1 MSFTTDIKKELTGL
15 ETGRKCCQLAQ
26 LTGFARFA
34 GSIVIIG
41 GKPGLKVTT
50 DNPAVARLF
59 ITLVKEYFGTKTA
72 LQIGSGQLMRKG
84 HTYSL
89 IISPEMNA
97 EAILREL
104 GILGVL
110 EGSNYIKDG
119 LESANYKKRCCKK
132 AALRGIFLAAGSV
145 SDPGKAYHLE
155 ISCGNQA
162 VASDVKKL
170 MGSFGL
176 KSKVVTRRNKEV
188 VYLKD
193 AEQISEFLTV
203 VGCTNQLF
211 KFENV
216 RISKEMK
223 NKANRI
229 NNCEGA
235 NLDKTVNA
243 AQKVIGDINYIED
256 TVGLDYLPGKL
267 SETAIVRKENPEL
280 ALAELALLFEPPIG
294 KSGLYHR
301 LEKISEIAAELK
313 SRSHPRKK

>member
-26 LTGFARFA
+26 LTGFIRFA

-72 LQIGSGQLMRKG
+72 LQIESGQLMSKG
-84 HTYSL
+84 RSYSL
-89 IISPEMNA
+89 TITPEMNA

-132 AALRGIFLAAGSV
+132 AALRGIFLAAGSM

-155 ISCGNQA
+155 ISCA
-162 VASDVKKL
+162 SSAIASDVKKL
-170 MGSFGL
+170 LGSFGL
-176 KSKVVTRRNKEV
+176 KGKLVSRRNKEI

-193 AEQISEFLTV
+193 AEQISEFLAV
-203 VGCTNQLF
+203 LGCNKQLF
-211 KFENV
+211 KFEDI
-216 RISKEMK
+216 RIAKEIK

-243 AQKVIGDINYIED
+243 AQKVISDINYIEK

-267 SETAIVRKENPEL
+267 RETAVLRRDNPEL
-280 ALAELALLFEPPIG
+280 ALSELAQLFDPPLG

-301 LEKISEIAAELK
+301 LEKISEAASELK
-313 SRSHPRKK
+313 G

>member
-26 LTGFARFA
+26 LTAFARFA

-59 ITLVKEYFGTKTA
+59 ITLVKEYFGTKTS
-72 LQIGSGQLMRKG
+72 LQIGSGQLMSKG
-84 HTYSL
+84 RSYSL
-89 IISPEMNA
+89 IITPEMNA

-132 AALRGIFLAAGSV
+132 AALRGIFLAAGSM

-155 ISCGNQA
+155 ISCGNS
-162 VASDVKKL
+162 VIASDVKKL
-170 MGSFGL
+170 LSSFGL
-176 KSKVVTRRNKEV
+176 KGKVVSRRNKEI

-193 AEQISEFLTV
+193 AEQISEFLAV
-203 VGCTNQLF
+203 LGCNNQLF
-211 KFENV
+211 KFEDI
-216 RISKEMK
+216 RIAKEIK

-243 AQKVIGDINYIED
+243 AQKVISDINYIEKA
-256 TVGLDYLPGKL
+256 VGLDHLPGKL
-267 SETAIVRKENPEL
+267 RETAVLRRDNPEL
-280 ALAELALLFEPPIG
+280 ALSELALLFDPPIG

-301 LEKISEIAAELK
+301 LEKISEAASEL
-313 SRSHPRKK
+313 RK

>member
-26 LTGFARFA
+26 LTGFTRFA

-50 DNPAVARLF
+50 DNAAVARLF
-59 ITLVKEYFGTKTA
+59 ITLVKEYFGAKTA
-72 LQIGSGQLMRKG
+72 LQIESGQLMSKG
-84 HTYSL
+84 RSYSL
-89 IISPEMNA
+89 IVTPEMNA

-119 LESANYKKRCCKK
+119 LESTNYKKRCCKK
-132 AALRGIFLAAGSV
+132 AALRGIFLAAGSM
-145 SDPGKAYHLE
+145 SDPAKAYHLE
-155 ISCGNQA
+155 ISCANS
-162 VASDVKKL
+162 VIASDVKKL
-170 MGSFGL
+170 LGSFGL
-176 KSKVVTRRNKEV
+176 KGKVVSRRNKEI

-193 AEQISEFLTV
+193 GEQISEFLAV
-203 VGCTNQLF
+203 LGCNKQLF
-211 KFENV
+211 RFEDI
-216 RISKEMK
+216 RIAKEIK

-243 AQKVIGDINYIED
+243 AQKVISDINYIEK

-267 SETAIVRKENPEL
+267 RETAVLRRDNPEL
-280 ALAELALLFEPPIG
+280 ALSELAQLFEPPLG

-301 LEKISEIAAELK
+301 LEKISEAASELK
-313 SRSHPRKK
+313 GN

>member
-26 LTGFARFA
+26 LTGFIRFA
-34 GSIVIIG
+34 GSIVIVG

-59 ITLVKEYFGTKTA
+59 VTLVKEYFGAKTA
-72 LQIGSGQLMRKG
+72 LKVGNGQLMSRG

-89 IISPEMNA
+89 TITPDMNA
-97 EAILREL
+97 EAILREV
-104 GILGVL
+104 GILGVM
-110 EGSNYIKDG
+110 EGSNYIKES
-119 LESANYKKRCCKK
+119 LESGNFKKRCCKK

-155 ISCGNQA
+155 ISCGNESI
-162 VASDVKKL
+162 ASDVKKL
-170 MGSFGL
+170 LGSFGL
-176 KSKVVTRRNKEV
+176 KGKIVTRRNKEV
-188 VYLKD
+188 VYIKD

-203 VGCTNQLF
+203 IGCTNQLF
-211 KFENV
+211 RFENV
-216 RISKEMK
+216 RINKEMK

-243 AQKVIGDINYIED
+243 AQKVIGDINYIES

-267 SETAIVRKENPEL
+267 RETAIIRRDNPEL
-280 ALAELALLFEPPIG
+280 ALSELAQVFDPPIG

-301 LEKISEIAAELK
+301 LEKISETADHL
-313 SRSHPRKK
+313 RGN